1 MRIQKILNLGIACGI
16 VAFAVKGCQKLE
28 DKMSN
33 DLVKAKENA
42 KMFVKYHSPQKF
54 DSISNLKNQDVQV
67 WLDAENQILDSLNNN
82 SIYNKAMLNLKSAAK
97 DSLKVIK

>member
-1 MRIQKILNLGIACGI
+1 MRIQKILNLGIVCGV
-16 VAFAVKGCQKLE
+16 VAFAVKGCE
-28 DKMSN
+28 RKMAL
-33 DLVKAKENA
+33 DLAQAKENA
-42 KMFVKYHSPQKF
+42 KMFVKFHSPQKF